1 MNPNIDESRQ
11 ENEKPWDL
19 VKRLA
24 LSKAQE
30 IAKTVEKALI
40 IGSDQVAT
48 FNEQVIGKPLTH
60 EEAVKQLSL
69 FSGQKVIFYTGLC
82 LLNTETKQHQ
92 TISEPFSVFFR
103 LLSHQKIE
111 NYLHIEQPYQCA
123 GSFKSEGLGICL
135 FEKLEGNDPNSLIG
149 LPLIQLI
156 NMLTKEGITVPLEKN
171 TTH

>member
-1 MNPNIDESRQ
+1 MHKLILGSSSPFRKSLLEKLQLPFECMNPNIDESRQ

-82 LLNTETKQHQ
+82 LLNTE
-92 TISEPFSVFFR
+92 
-103 LLSHQKIE
+103 
-111 NYLHIEQPYQCA
+111 N
-123 GSFKSEGLGICL
+123 
-135 FEKLEGNDPNSLIG
+135 N
-149 LPLIQLI
+149 
-156 NMLTKEGITVPLEKN
+156 
-171 TTH
+171 